1 MNNQIL
7 AEEVHQPMYDV
18 RRCHALLLLCSLLLT
33 ASITVHLQEL
43 SNKSDV
49 QFIPGGATQNSMR
62 IAQWLLQVPGA
73 ASYFGCVGKD
83 KYAKIME
90 DTAKREGL
98 NVSPD
103 ITTGMC
109 SRPSGLCQPVL
120 PQACMLHRPATWW
133 TRARQQAPA
142 RLLSWEESA
151 PWWPT
156 WQLPTITRRALYAD
170 LLPTDL
176 CNTAVHLLP

>member
-1 MNNQIL
+1 MTEQIKMNNQIL

-18 RRCHALLLLCSLLLT
+18 SHACRMFFMLQRLMAPLT
-33 ASITVHLQEL
+33 SSSCMQEL
-43 SNKSDV
+43 SDKSDV

-98 NVSPD
+98 NVS
-103 ITTGMC
+103 M
-109 SRPSGLCQPVL
+109 LC
-120 PQACMLHRPATWW
+120 
-133 TRARQQAPA
+133 
-142 RLLSWEESA
+142 LLTPYLASA
-151 PWWPT
+151 F
-156 WQLPTITRRALYAD
+156 R
-170 LLPTDL
+170 
-176 CNTAVHLLP
+176 HMHG

>member
-1 MNNQIL
+1 
-7 AEEVHQPMYDV
+7 MYDV
-18 RRCHALLLLCSLLLT
+18 SHTCPMLFMLQRLMAPLT
-33 ASITVHLQEL
+33 KSAYMQEL

-98 NVSPD
+98 NVSVLC
-103 ITTGMC
+103 IFISNLASA
-109 SRPSGLCQPVL
+109 SRQVM
-120 PQACMLHRPATWW
+120 AEA
-133 TRARQQAPA
+133 
-142 RLLSWEESA
+142 
-151 PWWPT
+151 
-156 WQLPTITRRALYAD
+156 
-170 LLPTDL
+170 
-176 CNTAVHLLP
+176 